1 MKIILAYS
9 GGLDTSVAI
18 RWLAEK
24 YDAEIVAAAV
34 DVGEVKDYPA
44 IREKA
49 LDVGAVSS
57 HILDAKDEFV
67 HEFIFPCLKANA
79 MYENDYPL
87 ATAMARPLIS
97 QKIVEVAASEKA
109 DAVAHGSTG
118 KGNDQV
124 RFEVAFAALN
134 PNLRIVAPARDW
146 GMTREEEIE
155 YAKEH
160 DIPVPVTVENP
171 FSIDENL
178 WGRSVETGVLED
190 PTFEPPEE
198 AFEWTTPPAAAPDE
212 AEYVTIGFEC
222 GVPVSLN
229 ESPTDPVSLIA
240 QLNVLGGKHGVGR
253 IDMIESRLVGI
264 KSREVYEAPAA
275 TILLTAHR
283 DLERLTIERDTLHF
297 KAGLE
302 LKYAELVY
310 YGLWFHPL
318 REALDSF
325 MNDTQKTV
333 TGEVRIKLFKGS
345 CTAVGRSSPSGL
357 YQYALATYDKADAFD
372 HHASEGF
379 IKIFGL
385 PSKLSKAIERERQ

>member
-18 RWLAEK
+18 RWLAEE

-44 IREKA
+44 IRDKA

-57 HILDAKDEFV
+57 HILDAKDEFA

-190 PTFEPPEE
+190 PTFESPEE
-198 AFEWTTPPAAAPDE
+198 AFEWTTAPEAAPDE

-297 KAGLE
+297 KARLE
-302 LKYAELVY
+302 LKYADLVY

-357 YQYALATYDKADAFD
+357 YQYELATYDKADTFD

-385 PSKLSKAIERERQ
+385 PSKLSKAIERECQ

>member
-1 MKIILAYS
+1 MKIVLAYS

-18 RWLAEK
+18 RWLAEE

-44 IREKA
+44 IRDKA

-57 HILDAKDEFV
+57 HILDAKDEFT

-97 QKIVEVAASEKA
+97 QKIVEIAASENA

-190 PTFEPPEE
+190 PTFESPEE
-198 AFEWTTPPAAAPDE
+198 AFEWTTAPEAAPDE

-297 KAGLE
+297 KARLE
-302 LKYAELVY
+302 LKYADLVY

-357 YQYALATYDKADAFD
+357 YQYELATYDKADTFD

-385 PSKLSKAIERERQ
+385 PSKLSKAIERECQ

>member
-1 MKIILAYS
+1 MKIVLAYS

-18 RWLAEK
+18 RWLAEE

-34 DVGEVKDYPA
+34 DVGEVKDYPT
-44 IREKA
+44 IRDKA

-57 HILDAKDEFV
+57 HILDAKDEFT

-190 PTFEPPEE
+190 PTFESPEE
-198 AFEWTTPPAAAPDE
+198 AFEWTTAPEAAPDE

-357 YQYALATYDKADAFD
+357 YQYELATYDKADTFD

-385 PSKLSKAIERERQ
+385 PSKLSKAIERECQ